1 MIYSL
6 LNATVGIESL
16 LLTILIVLGVVVAG
30 ALIVY
35 LLWEVVESFAKKSK
49 DENSSN
55 EIKFEGK
62 SNENVVIADYSLDTP
77 KKEEVVLDEA
87 KIEEV
92 DEEKAAEEEE
102 ELKAE
107 NVDEEREAQDR
118 RAYLEARRQ
127 ELIKRMQEAAET
139 EEEDEEEDEEV
150 EAEEKP
156 EEETEEIS
164 ESEEAEEAVEENE
177 EVEATEVEETE
188 EVDALAEERAA
199 LNAEREKYEAMVEEL
214 AAAKKALLEQ
224 QAQVAPAAVETVVT
238 NENPMSLEELKA
250 RLEATEERLKAT
262 EKEFKQCK
270 KEYIPLKKVWK
281 AYEKDEKKLR
291 RKEAIVAKQKV
302 LLYGVNNFSDIDPEK
317 AQALAEEIELLDKL
331 KLSVQ
336 HCEEVMRNNEDR
348 YPLLEKMYDVLK
360 QRNDELKNDIAV
372 LRSEIERIE
381 AGQDNE

>member
-6 LNATVGIESL
+6 LNAAVGIESL

-35 LLWEVVESFAKKSK
+35 LLWEVVESFSKKTNEDANNDVK
-49 DENSSN
+49 VENKTN
-55 EIKFEGK
+55 
-62 SNENVVIADYSLDTP
+62 NNVFIADYQLDAP
-77 KKEEVVLDEA
+77 KQEEPVLDEA

-92 DEEKAAEEEE
+92 DEEKATEEQEALQAE
-102 ELKAE
+102 AI
-107 NVDEEREAQDR
+107 DEERQNEER

-139 EEEDEEEDEEV
+139 ESEEETEDEEEEVEESTEETAEV
-150 EAEEKP
+150 AETESEEEAEPEAEEK
-156 EEETEEIS
+156 
-164 ESEEAEEAVEENE
+164 
-177 EVEATEVEETE
+177 TE

-199 LNAEREKYEAMVEEL
+199 LNAEKERYEAMVEEL

-224 QAQVAPAAVETVVT
+224 QAQIAPVGVETIVT
-238 NENPMSLEELKA
+238 NENPLSLEELKA
-250 RLEATEERLKAT
+250 RLEATEERLKST

>member
-6 LNATVGIESL
+6 LNAAVGIESL

-35 LLWEVVESFAKKSK
+35 LLWEVVESLSKKTNEDANNDVK
-49 DENSSN
+49 VENKTN
-55 EIKFEGK
+55 
-62 SNENVVIADYSLDTP
+62 NNVFIADYQLDAP
-77 KKEEVVLDEA
+77 KQEEPVLDEA

-92 DEEKAAEEEE
+92 DEEKATEEQEALQAE
-102 ELKAE
+102 AI
-107 NVDEEREAQDR
+107 DEERQNEER

-139 EEEDEEEDEEV
+139 ESEEEAEDEEEEVEESTEETAEVAETESEAEAETEV
-150 EAEEKP
+150 EAE
-156 EEETEEIS
+156 
-164 ESEEAEEAVEENE
+164 
-177 EVEATEVEETE
+177 EETE

-199 LNAEREKYEAMVEEL
+199 LNAEKERYEAMVEEL

-224 QAQVAPAAVETVVT
+224 QAQVAPVGVETIVT
-238 NENPMSLEELKA
+238 NENPLSLEELKA

-291 RKEAIVAKQKV
+291 RKEAMVAKQKV
-302 LLYGVNNFSDIDPEK
+302 LLYGVNNFADIDQEK
-317 AQALAEEIELLDKL
+317 AQALAEDIELLDKL

-348 YPLLEKMYDVLK
+348 YPLLEKMYEVLK

-372 LRSEIERIE
+372 LKSEIERIE

>member
-6 LNATVGIESL
+6 LNAAVGIESL

-35 LLWEVVESFAKKSK
+35 LLWEVVESFSKKTNEDANNDVK
-49 DENSSN
+49 VENKTN
-55 EIKFEGK
+55 
-62 SNENVVIADYSLDTP
+62 NNVFIADYQLDAP
-77 KKEEVVLDEA
+77 KQEEQVLDET

-92 DEEKAAEEEE
+92 DEEKATEEQEALQAET
-102 ELKAE
+102 
-107 NVDEEREAQDR
+107 VDEERENEER

-139 EEEDEEEDEEV
+139 ESEEEAEDEEEEV
-150 EAEEKP
+150 EEST
-156 EEETEEIS
+156 EETAEVAET
-164 ESEEAEEAVEENE
+164 ESEEEAEA
-177 EVEATEVEETE
+177 EVEEETE

-199 LNAEREKYEAMVEEL
+199 LNAEKERYEAMVEEL

-224 QAQVAPAAVETVVT
+224 QAQVAPVGVETIVT
-238 NENPMSLEELKA
+238 NENPLSLEELKA

-291 RKEAIVAKQKV
+291 RKEAMVAKQKV
-302 LLYGVNNFSDIDPEK
+302 LLYGVNNFADIDQEK
-317 AQALAEEIELLDKL
+317 AQALAEDIELLDKL

-348 YPLLEKMYDVLK
+348 YPLLEKMYEVLK

-372 LRSEIERIE
+372 LKSEIERIE

>member
-6 LNATVGIESL
+6 LNAAVGIESL

-35 LLWEVVESFAKKSK
+35 LLWEVVESFSKKTNEDANNDVK
-49 DENSSN
+49 VENKTN
-55 EIKFEGK
+55 
-62 SNENVVIADYSLDTP
+62 NNVFIADYQLDAP
-77 KKEEVVLDEA
+77 KQEEPVLDEA

-92 DEEKAAEEEE
+92 DEEKATEEQEALQAE
-102 ELKAE
+102 AI
-107 NVDEEREAQDR
+107 DEERQNEER

-139 EEEDEEEDEEV
+139 ESEEETEGEEEEVEESTEETAEVAETESEEEAEAEV
-150 EAEEKP
+150 EAE
-156 EEETEEIS
+156 
-164 ESEEAEEAVEENE
+164 
-177 EVEATEVEETE
+177 EETE

-199 LNAEREKYEAMVEEL
+199 LNAEKERYEAMVEEL

-224 QAQVAPAAVETVVT
+224 QAQVAPVGVETIVT
-238 NENPMSLEELKA
+238 NENPLSLEELKA
-250 RLEATEERLKAT
+250 RLEATEERLKST

-291 RKEAIVAKQKV
+291 RKEAMVAKQKV
-302 LLYGVNNFSDIDPEK
+302 LLYGVNNFADIDQEK
-317 AQALAEEIELLDKL
+317 AQALAEDIELLDKL

-348 YPLLEKMYDVLK
+348 YPLLEKMYEVLK

-372 LRSEIERIE
+372 LKSEIERIE

>member
-6 LNATVGIESL
+6 LNAAVGIESL

-35 LLWEVVESFAKKSK
+35 LLWEVVESLSKKTNEDANNDVK
-49 DENSSN
+49 VENKTN
-55 EIKFEGK
+55 
-62 SNENVVIADYSLDTP
+62 NNVFIADYQLDAP
-77 KKEEVVLDEA
+77 KQEEPVLDEA

-92 DEEKAAEEEE
+92 DEEKATEEQEALQAE
-102 ELKAE
+102 AI
-107 NVDEEREAQDR
+107 DEERQNEER

-139 EEEDEEEDEEV
+139 ESEEEAEDEEEEVEESTEETAEVAETESEAEAEAEV
-150 EAEEKP
+150 EAE
-156 EEETEEIS
+156 
-164 ESEEAEEAVEENE
+164 
-177 EVEATEVEETE
+177 EETE

-199 LNAEREKYEAMVEEL
+199 LNAEKERYEAMVEEL

-224 QAQVAPAAVETVVT
+224 QAQVAPVGVETIVT
-238 NENPMSLEELKA
+238 NENPLSLEELKA

-291 RKEAIVAKQKV
+291 RKEAMVAKQKV
-302 LLYGVNNFSDIDPEK
+302 LLYGVNNFADIDQEK
-317 AQALAEEIELLDKL
+317 AQALAEDIELLDKL

-348 YPLLEKMYDVLK
+348 YPLLEKMYEVLK

-372 LRSEIERIE
+372 LKSEIERIE

>member
-6 LNATVGIESL
+6 LNAAVGIESL

-35 LLWEVVESFAKKSK
+35 LLWEVVESLSKKTNEDANNDVK
-49 DENSSN
+49 VENETN
-55 EIKFEGK
+55 
-62 SNENVVIADYSLDTP
+62 NNVFIADYQLDAP
-77 KKEEVVLDEA
+77 KQEEPVLDEA

-92 DEEKAAEEEE
+92 DEEKATEEQEALQAE
-102 ELKAE
+102 AI
-107 NVDEEREAQDR
+107 DEERQNEER

-139 EEEDEEEDEEV
+139 ESEEETEDEEEEVEESTEETAEVAETESEEEAEAEV
-150 EAEEKP
+150 EAE
-156 EEETEEIS
+156 
-164 ESEEAEEAVEENE
+164 
-177 EVEATEVEETE
+177 EETE

-199 LNAEREKYEAMVEEL
+199 LNAEKERYEAMVEEL

-224 QAQVAPAAVETVVT
+224 QAQVGPVGVETIVT
-238 NENPMSLEELKA
+238 NENPLSLEELKA

-291 RKEAIVAKQKV
+291 RKEAMVAKQKV
-302 LLYGVNNFSDIDPEK
+302 LLYGVNNFADIDQEK
-317 AQALAEEIELLDKL
+317 AQALAEDIELLDKL

-348 YPLLEKMYDVLK
+348 YPLLEKMYEVLK

-372 LRSEIERIE
+372 LKSEIERIE

>member
-6 LNATVGIESL
+6 LNAAVGIESL

-35 LLWEVVESFAKKSK
+35 LLWEVVESLSKKTNEDANNDVK
-49 DENSSN
+49 VENKTN
-55 EIKFEGK
+55 
-62 SNENVVIADYSLDTP
+62 NNVFIADYQLDAP
-77 KKEEVVLDEA
+77 KQEEPVLDEA

-92 DEEKAAEEEE
+92 DEEKATEEQEALQAE
-102 ELKAE
+102 AI
-107 NVDEEREAQDR
+107 DEERQNEER

-139 EEEDEEEDEEV
+139 ESEEEAEDEEEEVEESTEETAEVAETESEEETEAEV
-150 EAEEKP
+150 EAEEK
-156 EEETEEIS
+156 
-164 ESEEAEEAVEENE
+164 
-177 EVEATEVEETE
+177 TE

-199 LNAEREKYEAMVEEL
+199 LNAEKERYEAMVEEL

-224 QAQVAPAAVETVVT
+224 QAQVAPVGVETIVT
-238 NENPMSLEELKA
+238 NENPLSLEELKA

-291 RKEAIVAKQKV
+291 RKEAMVAKQKV
-302 LLYGVNNFSDIDPEK
+302 LLYGVNNFADIDQEK
-317 AQALAEEIELLDKL
+317 AQALAEDIELLDKL

-348 YPLLEKMYDVLK
+348 YPLLEKMYEVLK

-372 LRSEIERIE
+372 LKSEIERIE